1 MNIREAAER
10 LNRSENTI
18 RSWIKTGRI
27 ESRLTEGIHGPEHH
41 ISEEALE
48 KAKQTN
54 RTPIIIQS
62 NEPAV
67 PVAEMQRMV
76 ETSMTHVLA
85 ERMSGMMESVTDRMD
100 GSMGKVDE
108 SIGRIHDAMHR
119 MEESVSVRIASL
131 KDGIDTIQA
140 YADMK
145 AELKAKDIELASL
158 REENA
163 MLRGTIEGMKQSK
176 RKWFSRS

>member
-1 MNIREAAER
+1 MNVREAAER

-18 RSWIKTGRI
+18 RSWIKMGRI
-27 ESRLTEGIHGPEHH
+27 ESHLAEGIHGPEHY

-54 RTPIIIQS
+54 RTPVIIQS

-76 ETSMTHVLA
+76 ESSMTSVLA
-85 ERMSGMMESVTDRMD
+85 DRISGMMDESMNRLHESLLRMD
-100 GSMGKVDE
+100 ESMSG
-108 SIGRIHDAMHR
+108 
-119 MEESVSVRIASL
+119 RIASL
-131 KDGIDTIQA
+131 QDGIDIVQA
-140 YADMK
+140 HAELK

-163 MLRGTIEGMKQSK
+163 MLRGTIEGMKH